1 MHRFLGWVTAG
12 VGLTVLIA
20 GLAGAAYVEDD
31 IVMTPQRSVI
41 ADGTRAV
48 VSSPKALAYKGST
61 VIIKATGSRGDTFIG
76 LAHRVDVT
84 DYLGE
89 VPRVEVSGLRPTGD
103 FDRRVLPGK
112 NTKPVAPQKLDIWQ
126 RKVSGVGTQTLRLAL
141 AGEPV
146 QLVLM
151 APAGSDVRLQ
161 VGAMVPGIRRAAL
174 VVAAGGLGLLLTAA
188 ISGLWTLV
196 RRRRRNRAQRD
207 ADPVPYIAAHSAH
220 DGLGQEAAPLSRRER
235 AADRRS
241 SRPRPRADSP
251 SVMQRAVVSTLRLS
265 VIGIC
270 AVVAAGSIT
279 PPEKT
284 PVVDAPRRPAIRGA
298 YSMVLTDA
306 DKRANAAYKAIVT
319 THDTKTLGRIFR
331 DSELARRTFDAQYA
345 KVSESKHQLLS
356 ITSHELR
363 VFAGSFDHY
372 PMWFIGTSDVLAQ
385 RNDKKGRYTG
395 FTVFRRDGVETPWT
409 ISESCPTDTPALLE
423 PRDAGDESTASRA
436 ERQRALGVAKA
447 VMEYLR
453 TGRTSQIAP
462 DDVMKDFR
470 RDAVKLDAYTAR
482 AELKAD
488 FGRKAKDQTGTD
500 GSVKVV
506 RTEQGLLAAVSLD
519 VRNTV
524 IAQPDAYFT
533 WKEAFAT
540 LYRDT
545 SRHTTLTRRSA
556 MVAFVG
562 ITKGR
567 PKVVCSDWGS
577 VL

>member
-1 MHRFLGWVTAG
+1 M
-12 VGLTVLIA
+12 LIA

-76 LAHRVDVT
+76 LAHRV
-84 DYLGE
+84 
-89 VPRVEVSGLRPTGD
+89 
-103 FDRRVLPGK
+103 
-112 NTKPVAPQKLDIWQ
+112 
-126 RKVSGVGTQTLRLAL
+126 
-141 AGEPV
+141 
-146 QLVLM
+146 
-151 APAGSDVRLQ
+151 
-161 VGAMVPGIRRAAL
+161 
-174 VVAAGGLGLLLTAA
+174 
-188 ISGLWTLV
+188 
-196 RRRRRNRAQRD
+196 
-207 ADPVPYIAAHSAH
+207 
-220 DGLGQEAAPLSRRER
+220 
-235 AADRRS
+235 
-241 SRPRPRADSP
+241 
-251 SVMQRAVVSTLRLS
+251 
-265 VIGIC
+265 
-270 AVVAAGSIT
+270 
-279 PPEKT
+279 
-284 PVVDAPRRPAIRGA
+284 
-298 YSMVLTDA
+298 
-306 DKRANAAYKAIVT
+306 
-319 THDTKTLGRIFR
+319 
-331 DSELARRTFDAQYA
+331 
-345 KVSESKHQLLS
+345 
-356 ITSHELR
+356 
-363 VFAGSFDHY
+363 
-372 PMWFIGTSDVLAQ
+372 
-385 RNDKKGRYTG
+385 
-395 FTVFRRDGVETPWT
+395 
-409 ISESCPTDTPALLE
+409 
-423 PRDAGDESTASRA
+423 
-436 ERQRALGVAKA
+436 RALGVAKA

-540 LYRDT
+540 LYKDT

-556 MVAFVG
+556 MEAFVG

>member
-1 MHRFLGWVTAG
+1 MHRFLGWVMAG

-20 GLAGAAYVEDD
+20 GLAAAAYVKDD
-31 IVMTPQRSVI
+31 IVMTPGRSVV

-76 LAHRVDVT
+76 LAHRVDVA

-89 VPRVEVSGLRPTGD
+89 VPRVEVSGLKPTGD
-103 FDRRVLPGK
+103 LDRRVLPGK
-112 NTKPVAPQKLDIWQ
+112 NGKPIAPQKLDIWQ

-146 QLVLM
+146 QMVVM
-151 APAGSDVRLQ
+151 APEGSDVRLQ
-161 VGAMVPGIRRAAL
+161 VGAVVPGIQRAAL

-188 ISGLWTLV
+188 ISGLWMLL

-207 ADPVPYIAAHSAH
+207 VDAVPYTGTRSAL
-220 DGLGQEAAPLSRRER
+220 DGVGPEAAPLSRRER
-235 AADRRS
+235 ADRRS
-241 SRPRPRADSP
+241 SRPRPRAESP
-251 SVMQRAVVSTLRLS
+251 SVIQRAVVSTLRLS
-265 VIGIC
+265 VIGFC

-284 PVVDAPRRPAIRGA
+284 LVADAPRRPAIRAA
-298 YSMVLTDA
+298 YSTLLTDT

-331 DSELARRTFDAQYA
+331 DSELARSTFDAKYA
-345 KVSESKHQLLS
+345 KVSESKRQPLS

-363 VFAGSFDHY
+363 VFAGSFDRY

-385 RNDKKGRYTG
+385 RNHKKGRYTG

-423 PRDAGDESTASRA
+423 PRDAGDESNASGA
-436 ERQRALGVAKA
+436 ERQRAVGVAKA

-453 TGRTSQIAP
+453 TGRTSQITP

-488 FGRKAKDQTGTD
+488 FGRKAKDQTLPD

-524 IAQPDAYFT
+524 IAQPYAYFT
-533 WKEAFAT
+533 WKDAFAT
-540 LYRDT
+540 LYKDT

-556 MVAFVG
+556 VVAFVD
-562 ITKGR
+562 ITKGK

-577 VL
+577 IL